1 MDNIENLVLSLSKE
15 AGQVQPAPQPLLL
28 SLKWIACALAYI
40 IIALMVSG
48 SRPDLLQQL
57 QQPLFVAELIVL
69 FGLLV
74 TAALSTA
81 VLAFP
86 DLHQQR
92 AQAFFPL
99 WMIMLLVLVLAIA
112 WLTHT
117 HTPKP
122 ALHTHSVQCT
132 LALLLFSLLPS
143 VAIFYAV
150 RRLACTRPQQAGSM
164 ALLFAFSTGALWL
177 RLYEANDSI
186 SHIIGWHY
194 LPMIGVG
201 VFGWAIGKSLLKW

>member
-15 AGQVQPAPQPLLL
+15 ATPVKPAPQPLQL
-28 SLKWIACALAYI
+28 SLKWIAFALAYL
-40 IIALMVSG
+40 IIALVVFG

-57 QQPLFVAELIVL
+57 QHPLFVAELIVL

-112 WLTHT
+112 WLTN
-117 HTPKP
+117 TPTS
-122 ALHTHSVQCT
+122 AAQQTHSIQCT

-143 VAIFYAV
+143 VSIFYAV

-186 SHIIGWHY
+186 IHIIGWHY
-194 LPMIGVG
+194 LPMIVVG
-201 VFGWAIGKSLLKW
+201 VFGWVIGKSVLKW

>member
-1 MDNIENLVLSLSKE
+1 MDTIENLVLSLSKE
-15 AGQVQPAPQPLLL
+15 AAPVKPAAQPLLL
-28 SLKWIACALAYI
+28 SLKWIAFALAYLS
-40 IIALMVSG
+40 IALGVFG
-48 SRPDLLQQL
+48 SRPDLLLQL
-57 QQPLFVAELIVL
+57 QHPLFVAELIVL

-99 WMIMLLVLVLAIA
+99 WMIVLLVLVLAFA
-112 WLTHT
+112 WLTN
-117 HTPKP
+117 TPTS
-122 ALHTHSVQCT
+122 AAQHTHSIQCT

-143 VAIFYAV
+143 VSIFYAV

-177 RLYEANDSI
+177 RL
-186 SHIIGWHY
+186 
-194 LPMIGVG
+194 
-201 VFGWAIGKSLLKW
+201 

>member
-15 AGQVQPAPQPLLL
+15 ATPVKPAPQPLLL
-28 SLKWIACALAYI
+28 SLKWIALALAYLI
-40 IIALMVSG
+40 VALAVSG
-48 SRPDLLQQL
+48 PRPDLLLQL
-57 QQPLFVAELIVL
+57 QHPLFVAELTVL

-112 WLTHT
+112 WLTN
-117 HTPKP
+117 TPTS
-122 ALHTHSVQCT
+122 AAVQTHSIQCT

-143 VAIFYAV
+143 VTIFYAV
-150 RRLACTRPQQAGSM
+150 RRLACTRPQQAGSV

-186 SHIIGWHY
+186 IHIIGWHY
-194 LPMIGVG
+194 LPMIVVG
-201 VFGWAIGKSLLKW
+201 VFGWIIGKSVLKW

>member
-15 AGQVQPAPQPLLL
+15 APALKPAPQPLLL
-28 SLKWIACALAYI
+28 SLKWIAFALAYI
-40 IIALMVSG
+40 IMALTVSG

-57 QQPLFVAELIVL
+57 HHPLFVAEIFVL
-69 FGLLV
+69 LGLLL

-99 WMIMLLVLVLAIA
+99 WMLVLLLLVLAIA
-112 WLTHT
+112 WLNNSS
-117 HTPKP
+117 PA
-122 ALHTHSVQCT
+122 ALHTHSIQCT
-132 LALLLFSLLPS
+132 FALLLFSLLPS
-143 VAIFYAV
+143 VTIFYAV
-150 RRLACTRPQQAGSM
+150 RRLASTRPQYAGSM
-164 ALLFAFSTGALWL
+164 ALLFAFSTGAIWL

-186 SHIIGWHY
+186 IHIIGWHY
-194 LPMIGVG
+194 LPMIVVS
-201 VFGWAIGKSLLKW
+201 VFGWVIGKLLLKW

>member
-15 AGQVQPAPQPLLL
+15 AAPVKPAPQPLLL
-28 SLKWIACALAYI
+28 SLKWIAFALAYLI
-40 IIALMVSG
+40 VALAVSG
-48 SRPDLLQQL
+48 PRPDLLQQL
-57 QQPLFVAELIVL
+57 QHPLFVAELIVL

-99 WMIMLLVLVLAIA
+99 CMIMLLVLVLAIA
-112 WLTHT
+112 LLTN
-117 HTPKP
+117 TPTSP
-122 ALHTHSVQCT
+122 APQTHSIQCT

-143 VAIFYAV
+143 VTIFYAV

-186 SHIIGWHY
+186 IHIIGWHY
-194 LPMIGVG
+194 LPMIVVG
-201 VFGWAIGKSLLKW
+201 VFGWVIGKSVLKW